1 MSETNKTHC
10 LIVGG
15 GPAGLMMGVLL
26 ARAGVSVRVL
36 EKHADFLRD
45 FRGDTI
51 HPSTMQVMH
60 ELGWLDQFLKLPHQ
74 KVPKLGVIFAGSKM
88 DLVDFSHL
96 PVAAPYVAMMP
107 QWDFLNFLADKGR
120 AYRGFHLEMQAE
132 AVDLVVEDDTVAG
145 VVAQTPDGRHTFRA
159 DLIVAADGRGSV
171 VREKAG
177 MKVCDLGAPM
187 DVLWFRL
194 DKSRDDRDDSLGRI
208 EPGHIFIKLNRGDY
222 WQCAYVFDKGGV
234 ERVRAKGLEQFREE
248 VAWLA
253 QVSIARTKQIASW
266 DDVKLL
272 SVKVDRL
279 ETWHRP
285 GLLCIGDAAHAMSPM
300 GGVGVNLAVQDAVAA
315 ANRLWAPLKHGRVS
329 DADLA
334 AIEKRRT
341 FPTKATQHMQVTMQ
355 ERMVAPTLSA
365 KTLSRP
371 PWPMRLINAV
381 PMLRRLPGRIVG
393 MGVRPEHVSRE
404 LLEAGCH

>member
-1 MSETNKTHC
+1 MCVIMADFAASKRGHHGCNEKTQC
-10 LIVGG
+10 LVAGG
-15 GPAGLMMGVLL
+15 GPAGLMLGVLL

-51 HPSTMQVMH
+51 HPSTLEVMH
-60 ELGWLDQFLKLPHQ
+60 ELGWLEEFLTLPHQ
-74 KVPKLGVIFAGSKM
+74 KVARMSVIFGGSKL

-107 QWDFLNFLADKGR
+107 QWDFLNFLAEKGR
-120 AYRGFHLEMQAE
+120 AYPGFHLDMQVE
-132 AVDLVVEDDTVAG
+132 AVDLVFQGDRVSG
-145 VVAQTPDGRHTFRA
+145 VMVHTPEGTRMFEA
-159 DLIVAADGRGSV
+159 DLVIAADGRGSA

-194 DKSRDDRDDSLGRI
+194 GKGAGDTENSLGRI

-222 WQCAYVFDKGGV
+222 WQCAYVFEKGGV
-234 ERVRAKGLEQFREE
+234 ERVHDKGLEQFREE

-253 QVSIARTKQIASW
+253 QVSEARTRQIESW

-285 GLLCIGDAAHAMSPM
+285 GSCASVM
-300 GGVGVNLAVQDAVAA
+300 
-315 ANRLWAPLKHGRVS
+315 
-329 DADLA
+329 
-334 AIEKRRT
+334 RR
-341 FPTKATQHMQVTMQ
+341 
-355 ERMVAPTLSA
+355 
-365 KTLSRP
+365 
-371 PWPMRLINAV
+371 MR
-381 PMLRRLPGRIVG
+381 
-393 MGVRPEHVSRE
+393 
-404 LLEAGCH
+404 

>member
-1 MSETNKTHC
+1 MRDQNKTQC

-15 GPAGLMMGVLL
+15 GPAGLMLSVLL

-74 KVPKLGVIFAGSKM
+74 KVPRLGVIFAGSKM

-120 AYRGFHLEMQAE
+120 AYPGFHLEMQAE

-171 VREKAG
+171 VREKTG

-222 WQCAYVFDKGGV
+222 WQCAYVFEKGGV

-253 QVSIARTKQIASW
+253 QVSVARTKQIASW

-329 DADLA
+329 DADLVA
-334 AIEKRRT
+334 VEKRRT
-341 FPTKATQHMQVTMQ
+341 FPTKATQYMQVAMQ

-381 PMLRRLPGRIVG
+381 PMLRRLPGRLVG
-393 MGVRPEHVSRE
+393 LGVRPEHVSRE